1 MSDRAQDVEGAGDAA
16 FQDAVD
22 IEDPQGVESL
32 STTESNVETTFMDP
46 GPTGGARTNVEVGIE
61 LEEEPVGRTQRQFAR
76 AGMRQSA
83 GGLAGNL
90 GGETS
95 EADDLQDE
103 GVVKT
108 HLEIGDSGKLLL

>member
-1 MSDRAQDVEGAGDAA
+1 MSDRTQDVEGAGDAA

-61 LEEEPVGRTQRQFAR
+61 LEEEPVGRTQRQFVR
-76 AGMRQSA
+76 AGMRQST

-95 EADDLQDE
+95 EADAIVVS
-103 GVVKT
+103 GVLIV
-108 HLEIGDSGKLLL
+108 LAGGLIW